1 MRPKMIA
8 LFLLLFYFANRDSVQ
23 DEVSCREIQGNEGC
37 FLKFDKCSPGGQIIV
52 LQDETTIGHAD
63 YSKNPPSF
71 DIDKTFARSMNE
83 SGIFLNHCINGSI
96 VYHNCNGIPEYST
109 DFCCTYGA
117 PGASSQ
123 PNVTHPIANDTLKNG
138 IILGVVAVVAGVIA
152 VVVLCRK
159 CMRKKE
165 KKKMLSNPFREK
177 ETRRETMGTLCT
189 SSKAA
194 FVCRVVVE
202 AAQARPSLGDSSVKL
217 LKYADD
223 TTLIDCVQTGGAT
236 GPLVW
241 PKPPGVEPAQG
252 RGDERGPG
260 ETLHH
265 FHPSPLSS

>member
-165 KKKMLSNPFREK
+165 KKKMLSK
-177 ETRRETMGTLCT
+177 
-189 SSKAA
+189 
-194 FVCRVVVE
+194 VVVE